1 MPKLCHL
8 LQLFKKEIRKIWIHS
23 KKKKPKNKK
32 QKTRTSLKNKYK
44 KIFLLWV
51 LFTKIEQSQYV
62 EENQN
67 RWKNVLRND
76 IPNF

>member
-8 LQLFKKEIRKIWIHS
+8 LQLFKKEIRKIWIRS
-23 KKKKPKNKK
+23 KKKPKK
-32 QKTRTSLKNKYK
+32 QKNRTSLKNKYK
-44 KIFLLWV
+44 KLFLLWV